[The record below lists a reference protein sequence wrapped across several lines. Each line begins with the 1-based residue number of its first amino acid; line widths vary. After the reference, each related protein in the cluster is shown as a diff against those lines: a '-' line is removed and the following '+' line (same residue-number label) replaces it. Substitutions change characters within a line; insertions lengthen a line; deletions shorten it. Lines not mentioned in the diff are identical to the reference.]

1 MPASIGE
8 PVKIISVTLTLAQI
22 EALRLITE
30 EENINRSEWFRQRIN
45 ERMVALYD
53 LSNHTCGGPP
63 EMNPNNTGNIW
74 ARIGKS
80 NPFALNKLCRAC
92 WPDGKPIGLPRP
104 DPRYRNSDDPKK
116 PVYVLQLENGQT
128 VVFS

>member
-1 MPASIGE
+1 MPKSIGE
-8 PVKIISVTLTLAQI
+8 PVKIVSITLTEKQI

-63 EMNPNNTGNIW
+63 KRTETGAIW
-74 ARIGKS
+74 GRIGKS
-80 NPFALNKLCRAC
+80 NPFAVGKFCRAC
-92 WPDGKPIGLPRP
+92 WPDGKPSGPP
-104 DPRYRNSDDPKK
+104 VKDPRYRNTDDPSK
-116 PVYVLQLENGQT
+116 PVYVLSLENGQT

>member
-8 PVKIISVTLTLAQI
+8 PVKVISVTLTLAQI
-22 EALRLITE
+22 EALRLICE
-30 EENINRSEWFRQRIN
+30 EENMNRSEWFRTRIK

-53 LSNHTCGGPP
+53 LSTHTCGGPP
-63 EMNPNNTGNIW
+63 ERTATGNLW

-80 NPFALNKLCRAC
+80 NPFTVGKYCRAC
-92 WPDGKPIGLPRP
+92 WPDGKPMEPPRI
-104 DPRYRNSDDPKK
+104 DPRYRNSEDPSK
-116 PVYVLQLENGQT
+116 PVYVLLLENGQT